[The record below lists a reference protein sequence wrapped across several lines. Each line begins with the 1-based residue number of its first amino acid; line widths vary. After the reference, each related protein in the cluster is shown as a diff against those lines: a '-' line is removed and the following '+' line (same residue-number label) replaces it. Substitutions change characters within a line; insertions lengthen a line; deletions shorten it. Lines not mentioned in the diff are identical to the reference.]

1 MDNIDTMQF
10 KVDKY
15 TGYFLF
21 ALSFFIFIY
30 GIYLFINMNEEHIIF
45 VSSMLFSMI
54 LMSILTGRSLVK
66 DAGGPAGSL
75 MNAQP
80 WKFRLA
86 ILSFLILLI
95 LGFFI
100 SLVPIDAFLILFFMT
115 LSVL

>member
-1 MDNIDTMQF
+1 MDNIDIAQF

-30 GIYLFINMNEEHIIF
+30 GIHLLVNMNEEHILF
-45 VSSMLFSMI
+45 VSLMLISMI
-54 LMSILTGRSLVK
+54 LMSILKGRNLVK
-66 DAGGPAGSL
+66 DAGGPAGSF
-75 MNAQP
+75 MDKQH
-80 WKFRLA
+80 WKFRLL

-100 SLVPIDAFLILFFMT
+100 SIVPIDSFLILFFMT